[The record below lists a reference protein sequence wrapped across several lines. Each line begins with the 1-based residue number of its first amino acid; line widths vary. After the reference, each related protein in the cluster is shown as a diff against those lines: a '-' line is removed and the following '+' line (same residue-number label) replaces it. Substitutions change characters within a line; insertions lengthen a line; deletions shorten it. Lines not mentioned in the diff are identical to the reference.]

1 MRWDG
6 FREGAW
12 LNFFYWV
19 LDISKYIIVVKSYI
33 NLRVKNVV
41 FRYRF

>member
-1 MRWDG
+1 
-6 FREGAW
+6 
-12 LNFFYWV
+12 